1 LLATQHIDVSLCAI
15 DDSLLR
21 VPAQRIN
28 AILLRLADQR
38 MADNQK
44 SFPAIDI
51 TQRELAV
58 LANVSRATVA
68 GHLVALENDKLIS
81 RTYGRIVVLEPGLLR
96 ERLTQVAYG
105 E

>member
-1 LLATQHIDVSLCAI
+1 
-15 DDSLLR
+15 
-21 VPAQRIN
+21 
-28 AILLRLADQR
+28 
-38 MADNQK
+38 
-44 SFPAIDI
+44 
-51 TQRELAV
+51 
-58 LANVSRATVA
+58 VA